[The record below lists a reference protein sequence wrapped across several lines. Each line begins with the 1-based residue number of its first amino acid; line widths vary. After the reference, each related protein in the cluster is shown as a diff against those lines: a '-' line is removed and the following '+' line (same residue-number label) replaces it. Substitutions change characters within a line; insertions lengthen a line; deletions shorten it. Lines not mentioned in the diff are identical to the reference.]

1 MRAEAAAG
9 KSRLVGVVG
18 AGSWGTV
25 LADLLARNGHRVDL
39 WAREPEIVEQVNA
52 WHENG
57 LFLKGIR
64 LAETLT
70 ATGDLGRAV
79 VGKDLVVMAVPSQH
93 LRAVAGA
100 LSARMEPGAAV
111 VSVSKGIE
119 NGTELTMTGV
129 LKETLGL
136 SDERLAVLSGPSF
149 AVEVARRMPTV
160 VTVAARKAE
169 LARAV
174 QRTFATPNFRVYTSR
189 DTVGVELGGA
199 LKNVIAIAAGI
210 VDGLGLGLNT
220 RAALITRGMTEIRRL
235 GKRMGA
241 NPRTFS
247 GLAGYGDLILTC
259 TGESEPQPHGG
270 PRACGR
276 PAAERRPGVD
286 AHGGRR
292 GAHSAIGPPAV
303 QPARG
308 GDADQPADVSDPLR
322 GPAAAGGAARTDDAG
337 PQTGAGRRLMAKPKA
352 QFRRCASPCTG
363 CGVPTAR
370 LVRQGSRALNL
381 GFGLRLIDVL
391 T

>member
-1 MRAEAAAG
+1 MRSEAAAG
-9 KSRLVGVVG
+9 KSRHVGVVG

-25 LADLLARNGHRVDL
+25 LADLLARNGHRVEL

-52 WHENG
+52 RHENG
-57 LFLKGIR
+57 LFLKGIP

-79 VGKDLVVMAVPSQH
+79 VGKDLVVMAVPSHH
-93 LRAVAGA
+93 LRTVAAA
-100 LSARMEPGAAV
+100 LSAKLEPGAAV

-136 SDERLAVLSGPSF
+136 ADERLAVLSGPSF
-149 AVEVARRMPTV
+149 AVEVARRMPTG

-169 LARAV
+169 LARTV
-174 QRTFATPNFRVYTSR
+174 QRAFATPFFRVYTSR
-189 DTVGVELGGA
+189 DTIGVELGGA

-259 TGESEPQPHGG
+259 TGELSRNHTV
-270 PRACGR
+270 GR
-276 PAAERRPGVD
+276 ELA
-286 AHGGRR
+286 
-292 GAHSAIGPPAV
+292 
-303 QPARG
+303 
-308 GDADQPADVSDPLR
+308 
-322 GPAAAGGAARTDDAG
+322 
-337 PQTGAGRRLMAKPKA
+337 AGRRL
-352 QFRRCASPCTG
+352 S
-363 CGVPTAR
+363 
-370 LVRQGSRALNL
+370 
-381 GFGLRLIDVL
+381 DVL
-391 T
+391 ESMRMVAEGVRTAQSVYQLSSRLGVEMPISRQTYRILYEGLPPREALHELMTRDLKSELDDE